1 MLVMLDSHVLTCSGG
16 SKVFNTL
23 TVNITIKPPL
33 LSAEHHS
40 LVLDMKIIMQF
51 IEILL
56 SLSVKGSKL
65 IVKIQKGRMLAELVK
80 L

>member
-1 MLVMLDSHVLTCSGG
+1 MLVMLDSHVLTCSGS

-40 LVLDMKIIMQF
+40 LVLDMKIIMKII

-65 IVKIQKGRMLAELVK
+65 IVKIQKG
-80 L
+80 